1 MMNATAFK
9 VVKRVVSLGAVVFP
23 LANGVI
29 KSKTME
35 KHGEL
40 VAKIIVKS
48 VSKKMGKDL

>member
-1 MMNATAFK
+1 MNVTTVRVIK
-9 VVKRVVSLGAVVFP
+9 KVVSLGAVVFP

-40 VAKIIVKS
+40 VAKVIVKS
-48 VSKKMGKDL
+48 VSKKLGKDL